1 MIYGLLVQ
9 PGFRKYMIGH
19 GVYVQE
25 TKSRINLI
33 CLYVDDLLVIEAT
46 SLRKYTHE
54 VITRF
59 KMEQCRP
66 TTKYIKASLKLDKV
80 GKEKR

>member
-9 PGFRKYMIGH
+9 LGFRKYMIGH

-25 TKSRINLI
+25 TKSRINLR

-46 SLRKYTHE
+46 SRE
-54 VITRF
+54 SI
-59 KMEQCRP
+59 
-66 TTKYIKASLKLDKV
+66 YIKLSRGLRWNNVTLQQNIFKQV
-80 GKEKR
+80 SN

>member
-9 PGFRKYMIGH
+9 LGFRKYMIGH

-46 SLRKYTHE
+46 SLRKYTRE

-59 KMEQCRP
+59 KIEQCRP
-66 TTKYIKASLKLDKV
+66 TTKYI
-80 GKEKR
+80 